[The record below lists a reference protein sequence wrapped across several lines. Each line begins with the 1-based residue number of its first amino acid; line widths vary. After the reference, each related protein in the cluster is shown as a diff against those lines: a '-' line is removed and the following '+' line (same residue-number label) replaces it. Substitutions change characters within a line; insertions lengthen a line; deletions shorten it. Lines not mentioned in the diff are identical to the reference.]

1 MNHYYDTKL
10 VYPYICLSD
19 ISETELKQLISFLK
33 KSGFNVNKFYEKPQ
47 YPASNNIK
55 YDFLLRLDFSDSSTK
70 TKPEKNKIDDLINEF
85 QDSQKVIQEK
95 EQNNEGIFESDKKYF
110 DQIRLFLDS
119 ERRIIELDKQFI
131 KEQLGTI
138 NQISNNLQK
147 EYERIFSFNS
157 NYNMKLNEDI
167 VSLIKTKS
175 IDDKQLMDLKD
186 KLSEKENLLAQKE
199 NELNIKIKEV
209 ENEKERIENY
219 KASLEDEYKSM
230 ITQIRNEK
238 LGIQTNEEDS
248 IQNLRILIFGE
259 SKIRSNEIYE
269 IFNKEFIKQFEE
281 ELNRKCIEVHNT
293 EYKKTKNSN
302 IINKILLN
310 NYDYIIIGPHDHS
323 IKGKNAK
330 KSFKTLKKE
339 RNLKAFIYEQLED
352 PLNPKVIKE
361 LAERIIKN
369 WDEEFEVIQ

>member
-10 VYPYICLSD
+10 VYPYICLLD

-85 QDSQKVIQEK
+85 QNSQKVIQEK

-281 ELNRKCIEVHNT
+281 KLNRKCIEVHNT

-302 IINKILLN
+302 IIDKILLN

-339 RNLKAFIYEQLED
+339 RNLKAFIYEQLKD
-352 PLNPKVIKE
+352 PLNSEVIKE

>member
-85 QDSQKVIQEK
+85 QNSQKVIQEK

-281 ELNRKCIEVHNT
+281 KLNRKCIEVHNT

-302 IINKILLN
+302 IIDKILLN

-339 RNLKAFIYEQLED
+339 RNLKAFIYEQLKD
-352 PLNPKVIKE
+352 PLNSEVIKE